1 MTTPCLQGERLVT
14 FEMILRSVSDTLNE
28 QKQLGAKT
36 YEVLAEISEQGA
48 QIKSLTARIDVAER
62 DVQAAFKSIR
72 RIDLLHAKEC
82 GEEEVEEKRQKF
94 WDGVKTQI
102 TPYAIS
108 GLLFVLWLADKLNV
122 FQTIAKL
129 WKEMKG

>member
-1 MTTPCLQGERLVT
+1 MQGERLVT
-14 FEMILRSVSDTLNE
+14 LEMILKNVSDTLTE

-36 YEVLAEISEQGA
+36 YEVLADISEQGA
-48 QIKSLTARIDVAER
+48 QIKSLTARMDVTER

-82 GEEEVEEKRQKF
+82 GEETVEAERQKF
-94 WDGVKTQI
+94 WDGVKIQV

-108 GLLFVLWLADKLNV
+108 GLLFVLWLVDKLNV
-122 FQTIAKL
+122 FQTILKL
-129 WKEMKG
+129 WKEAKS

>member
-14 FEMILRSVSDTLNE
+14 LEIILKNVSDTLTE
-28 QKQLGAKT
+28 QKLLGTKT
-36 YEVLAEISEQGA
+36 YEVLADISEQGA
-48 QIKSLTARIDVAER
+48 QIKSLTARMDTAER

-72 RIDLLHAKEC
+72 RIDRLHSEER
-82 GEEEVEEKRQKF
+82 GEEAVEVKRQKF
-94 WDGVKTQI
+94 WDGVKTQV

-108 GLLFVLWLADKLNV
+108 GLLFVIWLVDRMDV
-122 FQTIAKL
+122 FQTIVKL

>member
-14 FEMILRSVSDTLNE
+14 LEMILKNVSDTLTE

-36 YEVLAEISEQGA
+36 YEVLADISEQGA
-48 QIKSLTARIDVAER
+48 QIKSLTARMDEAER

-72 RIDLLHAKEC
+72 RIDLLHAEER
-82 GEEEVEEKRQKF
+82 GEESVEAKRQKF
-94 WDGVKTQI
+94 WDGVKTQV

-108 GLLFVLWLADKLNV
+108 GLLFVLWLVDRMNV
-122 FQTIAKL
+122 FQTIVKL